1 MLSVDISAAQP
12 LGQWVWLADVDL
24 CHMRCVM
31 QMCHGFDCLAERNL
45 GDQVPYTYTCAG
57 DREGPVTLS
66 CVSLP
71 YDNKCLCYL
80 AGNSQVT
87 WLLRGIATGACK
99 NDSNTL
105 VTPALI
111 K

>member
-1 MLSVDISAAQP
+1 MALVVKFQAQP
-12 LGQWVWLADVDL
+12 TVYAAHCAACGIEWWLIMGVAWHPL
-24 CHMRCVM
+24 
-31 QMCHGFDCLAERNL
+31 Q
-45 GDQVPYTYTCAG
+45 Y
-57 DREGPVTLS
+57 
-66 CVSLP
+66 
-71 YDNKCLCYL
+71 KCLCYL